1 MPISCMIFDD
11 QHAAISELSFLIGKH
26 VPDWKILGIAAS
38 LKNCRSLLIS
48 QKVDIIFTEIHF
60 GNQTIFDALP
70 ELNSFK
76 GDIVFITT
84 DNSFAMQS
92 FQLSTISYILKPIK
106 ETNFIDI
113 LKRYSDKF
121 SGKNQALTRD
131 VLYNNLTDQNF
142 ISKRIAFNAMN
153 GYIIKELENIIYAK
167 AYSNYTEFYFL
178 GNEKVFVAKTLLEYE
193 KMLYEFGFF
202 RIHQSFLVNFN
213 YVTLFENEQL
223 LLHLSSG
230 DILPVS
236 NRKKTLLLEMIKGV
250 FE

>member
-1 MPISCMIFDD
+1 MLWVFLINELFTIKFLTMPISCMIFDD

-48 QKVDIIFTEIHF
+48 QKVDIIFTEIH
-60 GNQTIFDALP
+60 
-70 ELNSFK
+70 
-76 GDIVFITT
+76 FITT